1 MSDLVLNGIRLLAP
15 AILRNTPRH
24 RGGPFCLVSSGIG
37 RKALIFSYLLPHLRL
52 SWGTSTM
59 VTRAVVVFQMVDLLT
74 RFPCSVLISLQLV
87 FSLSSSSDIV
97 LGQRIR
103 LREKNQSAL
112 TCSTR

>member
-1 MSDLVLNGIRLLAP
+1 
-15 AILRNTPRH
+15 
-24 RGGPFCLVSSGIG
+24 
-37 RKALIFSYLLPHLRL
+37 
-52 SWGTSTM
+52 M

-112 TCSTR
+112 TDLFHTLMSASFPMKGFLSK